1 MEEFSLFLL
10 LARVSAKQID
20 GKKKKKNDTWAMET
34 DKVVF
39 SHSPVTEEYA
49 GAGNRIKLELSKNHY
64 SYSLSYK
71 GLN

>member
-10 LARVSAKQID
+10 LARISAKQID
-20 GKKKKKNDTWAMET
+20 GKKKQDTWAMET